1 MSPTTQIN
9 GWKATVIDKFA
20 EHGPWALMTLIIL
33 TFVGWEMHR
42 FVDASGTVVAQYV
55 GASRNHLEKLCETM
69 TRLEA
74 LLEPFRLV
82 PAEHAAQTQMLM
94 AISDQMRK
102 HDESAKPAI
111 EAAAVAAEANKRMI
125 ELLEQIR
132 DINLSRPPPQ

>member
-1 MSPTTQIN
+1 MPTQLN

-69 TRLEA
+69 TRLEHT
-74 LLEPFRLV
+74 LEPFRLV
-82 PAEHAAQTQMLM
+82 PDEHKAQMQILM
-94 AISDQMRK
+94 ATAEQLRQ
-102 HDESAKPAI
+102 HD
-111 EAAAVAAEANKRMI
+111 AVARPCIELIRDSVASNKRMI

-132 DINLSRPPPQ
+132 DINSSPPQ

>member
-1 MSPTTQIN
+1 MPTQLN

-74 LLEPFRLV
+74 TLEPFRYV
-82 PAEHAAQTQMLM
+82 PDEHKAQMQMLTTIGEQLRQHNDN
-94 AISDQMRK
+94 AQ
-102 HDESAKPAI
+102 PAI
-111 EAAAVAAEANKRMI
+111 EAAAVTAEANKRMI
-125 ELLEQIR
+125 QLLEQIR
-132 DINLSRPPPQ
+132 DINLSRPPQ